1 MAISLPDSRYL
12 ADDVI
17 HALCLRALHAR
28 ELGFT
33 EEQIADILG
42 VARETVCRW
51 WTAYTRDGL
60 DAVPAHHRSG
70 RPEGSGRTLTPEQE
84 QRLQHVLDNKKP
96 EELGIAAPLWTRRA
110 VAELVQKE
118 CGIAMPVR
126 TVGLYLRRWGYAPKR
141 PRRHAR
147 KQVPAEVREWLET
160 TYPAVAARAE
170 QEGADVWWEDE
181 VGLNADEYRGR
192 GYARRGQAPEKE
204 VSGDRRRV
212 NRVSAITAAGDVQF
226 MTYRSTMTA
235 AVFLAFL
242 AALVAAAPRKVVLI
256 VDQLRAHLT
265 PEVMDW
271 LADHQQRITL
281 VVLPRY
287 APELN
292 PEEYL
297 NNDRKGQVNAQGL
310 PSGVEQLRANVE
322 GFMAKLKALP
332 QRVMSY
338 FCHPSVQYATPNP
351 CD

>member
-1 MAISLPDSRYL
+1 MALSLPDSRYL
-12 ADDVI
+12 ADNVI

-33 EEQIADILG
+33 EQQIADILG
-42 VARETVCRW
+42 VTRETVCRW

-70 RPEGSGRTLTPEQE
+70 RPEGSGRTLSPDQE
-84 QRLQHVLDNKKP
+84 QRLQQVLDTQKP
-96 EELGIAAPLWTRRA
+96 EDLGIAAPLWTRRA
-110 VAELVQKE
+110 VAELIQKE
-118 CGIAMPVR
+118 CGLAMPVR
-126 TVGLYLRRWGYAPKR
+126 TVGLYLQRWGYAPKR

-160 TYPAVAARAE
+160 TYPAVEARA
-170 QEGADVWWEDE
+170 QREGADIWWEDE

-192 GYARRGQAPEKE
+192 GYARRGQAPQKE

-212 NRVSAITAAGDVQF
+212 NMVSAVTAAGDVEF
-226 MTYRSTMTA
+226 LTYRGTMTA
-235 AVFLAFL
+235 AVFIAFL
-242 AALVAAAPRKVVLI
+242 AALVAAAPRKVVLV
-256 VDQLRAHLT
+256 VDRLRAHLT
-265 PEVMDW
+265 AEVLDW
-271 LADHQQRITL
+271 VADHQPRIEL
-281 VVLPRY
+281 VALPRY

-297 NNDRKGQVNAQGL
+297 NNDLKGQINAQGL

-322 GFMAKLKALP
+322 AFMAKLKGLP
-332 QRVMSY
+332 ERVMSY
-338 FCHPSVQYATPNP
+338 FCHPSVQYATQNA

>member
-17 HALCLRALHAR
+17 HALRLRALHAR

-60 DAVPAHHRSG
+60 DAVPYHRTG

-84 QRLQHVLDNKKP
+84 QWLQHVLDTQKP
-96 EELGIAAPLWTRRA
+96 AELGIAAPLWTRRA
-110 VAELVQKE
+110 VAELIEKE

-126 TVGLYLRRWGYAPKR
+126 TVGLYLQRWGYAPKR

-147 KQVPAEVREWLET
+147 KQVPAEVQEWLET
-160 TYPAVAARAE
+160 TYPAVEARA
-170 QEGADVWWEDE
+170 QREGADIWWEDE

-212 NRVSAITAAGDVQF
+212 NMVSAITAAGDVQF

-256 VDQLRAHLT
+256 VDRLRAHLT

-271 LADHQQRITL
+271 LADHQKRITL

-292 PEEYL
+292 PAEYL
-297 NNDRKGQVNAQGL
+297 NNDLKGQVNAQGL

-322 GFMAKLKALP
+322 GFMEKLKGLP
-332 QRVMSY
+332 ERVMSY